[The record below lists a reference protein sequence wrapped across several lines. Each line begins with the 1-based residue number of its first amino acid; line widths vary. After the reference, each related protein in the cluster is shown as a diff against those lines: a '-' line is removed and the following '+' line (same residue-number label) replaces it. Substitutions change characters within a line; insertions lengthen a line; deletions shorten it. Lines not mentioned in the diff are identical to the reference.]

1 MKQTLSVMLA
11 ASFLMIAGCASLQHV
26 DCDQVVQQRRA
37 GQTDPEIAQ
46 NTGFSVNDVQECTES
61 GNLAA
66 NSADS
71 NDQNYSEPPR
81 IPMIPSINSGSVGGH
96 I

>member
-1 MKQTLSVMLA
+1 
-11 ASFLMIAGCASLQHV
+11 
-26 DCDQVVQQRRA
+26 VQQRRA
-37 GQTDPEIAQ
+37 GENDTQIAQ
-46 NTGFSVNDVQECTES
+46 NTGFSVNDVQACTES

-71 NDQNYSEPPR
+71 NDQNYAEPPR
-81 IPMIPSINSGSVGGH
+81 IPVIPNINSGSVGGH